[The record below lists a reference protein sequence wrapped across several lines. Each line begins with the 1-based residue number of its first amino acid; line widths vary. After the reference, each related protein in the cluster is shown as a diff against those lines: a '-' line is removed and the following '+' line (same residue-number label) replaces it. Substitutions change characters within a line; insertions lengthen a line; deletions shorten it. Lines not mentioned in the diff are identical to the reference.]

1 MHEFRK
7 ITLSD
12 TEEWDRA
19 AASFDGCDA
28 YHRSGYV
35 NSCRIH
41 GDGEPLL
48 LYYEGEGLRAMNVV
62 MKRDIH
68 DFAPLEEVCGPGE
81 YCDYSTPY
89 GYGGMLIE
97 AQEGRDGPD
106 DDKGAVS
113 GESALTAVAGAY
125 RRFCVSEK
133 VVSEFV
139 RFHPLLEN
147 DRCGRYFF
155 EVEAKGPTASIDLSS
170 HDVIWNKMDGKH
182 RNRVR
187 KAMASQITV
196 RESLDE
202 VNVRQFR
209 LLYEETMDRDQARP
223 YYYFSDAYYESMC
236 RDFKGFCTV
245 FCAEME
251 GVTIATAVILH
262 GARYAH
268 YHLVGTRADYQ
279 KYSPASLL
287 VYEAAKWAME
297 AGCERLHLGGGLGAR
312 EDSLYRFKKKF
323 NREPPHI
330 FSVGRKIYNQTIY
343 EKLTATRKFDHMP
356 DYFPVYRGV

>member
-1 MHEFRK
+1 MHEFRT
-7 ITLSD
+7 ITLDD
-12 TEEWDRA
+12 TDEWDRTA
-19 AASFDGCDA
+19 ALFGGCDA

-35 NSCRIH
+35 NSYRIH

-68 DFAPLEEVCGPGE
+68 DFAPLREFCGPGE

-89 GYGGMLIE
+89 GYGGMLVE
-97 AQEGRDGPD
+97 EL
-106 DDKGAVS
+106 S
-113 GESALTAVAGAY
+113 GQSGGNSAKRAEPAKTALTAAVDAY
-125 RRFCVSEK
+125 RRFCAAER

-147 DRCGRYFF
+147 HHSGRYFY
-155 EVEAKGPTASIDLSS
+155 EVEAKGPTTSIDLSS
-170 HDVIWNKMDGKH
+170 HDAIWNKMDGKH

-187 KAMASQITV
+187 KAMASEITV
-196 RESLDE
+196 RQSLE
-202 VNVRQFR
+202 EATVRQFR
-209 LLYEETMDRDQARP
+209 TLYEETMDRDQARP

-236 RDFKGFCTV
+236 RDFQGFCTV

-251 GVTIATAVILH
+251 GIPIATAVILC
-262 GARYAH
+262 GTRYAH
-268 YHLVGTRADYQ
+268 YHLVGTKAEYQ

-287 VYEAAKWAME
+287 VYEAAKWAMA

-330 FSVGRKIYNQTIY
+330 FSVGRKIYNQAVY
-343 EKLTATRKFDHMP
+343 ETLTAARKFEHMP
-356 DYFPVYRGV
+356 DYFPIYRGV